1 MPVLDGIAA
10 TRELVEGPP
19 DDGPRVL
26 VLTTFDLD
34 EYVFEALRGRQRV
47 PAQGRAP
54 GVPTV
59 KTHVSRI
66 LLKLGLRERVQAVVL
81 AYEAGLVTPLR

>member
-47 PAQGRAP
+47 PAQGRPPAC
-54 GVPTV
+54 
-59 KTHVSRI
+59 R
-66 LLKLGLRERVQAVVL
+66 R
-81 AYEAGLVTPLR
+81 